1 MSRQA
6 RASRRYEARKE
17 FDQLVAKI
25 QKLPGFEDFLL
36 PPSETEIKAAARC
49 GPIVVIN
56 VSKYRCDA
64 LLVEPHQVQ
73 AMALT
78 QLSIEEVEDKAWGAD
93 LGSHEVLEWLW
104 DKVTQQ
110 ILDALGFTQ
119 PPSSDDS
126 WPHVWWIPT
135 GPLSKFPLHAAGHHS
150 VRSAETVLDRVMS
163 SYASS
168 IKAIIHGRRRRL
180 QPATSAQAL
189 LIAMEHTPG
198 NEVLPFATKE
208 VAMVR
213 NLCRSMSLQP
223 AEPGR
228 RKQDI
233 KSNLQDCRIF
243 HFAGHGG
250 TDEYDASN
258 SRLILEDGTLR
269 VAELLE
275 MNLLERSPFLAYL
288 SACGTGRIKDE
299 RSTDESI
306 HLMSAFQLAG
316 FRHVVGTLWEV
327 RDELCVDMARITYE
341 GMRDGA
347 MTDESVCRGLHH
359 ASRMLRD
366 QYLKV
371 PTETEDRS
379 LPQEVNFSGG
389 TSSEEP
395 KGAQS
400 LRDVGAFDAG
410 LAPWAPY
417 VHFGV

>member
-1 MSRQA
+1 M
-6 RASRRYEARKE
+6 
-17 FDQLVAKI
+17 
-25 QKLPGFEDFLL
+25 
-36 PPSETEIKAAARC
+36 
-49 GPIVVIN
+49 
-56 VSKYRCDA
+56 
-64 LLVEPHQVQ
+64 
-73 AMALT
+73 
-78 QLSIEEVEDKAWGAD
+78 
-93 LGSHEVLEWLW
+93 
-104 DKVTQQ
+104 
-110 ILDALGFTQ
+110 
-119 PPSSDDS
+119 
-126 WPHVWWIPT
+126 WWIPT
-135 GPLSKFPLHAAGHHS
+135 GPLSKFPLHAAGYHS
-150 VRSAETVLDRVMS
+150 LRSAETVLDRVMS

-168 IKAIIHGRRRRL
+168 IKAIIHGRCRRL
-180 QPATSAQAL
+180 QPAASAQAL
-189 LIAMEHTPG
+189 LVAMKHTPG

-208 VAMVR
+208 VAMVTS
-213 NLCRSMSLQP
+213 LCRSMSLQP
-223 AEPGR
+223 TEPGR

-233 KSNLQDCRIF
+233 KPNLQDCRIF
-243 HFAGHGG
+243 HFAGYGG
-250 TDEYDASN
+250 TDDYDASN

-299 RSTDESI
+299 RSTGESI

-316 FRHVVGTLWEV
+316 FRHVIGTLWEV
-327 RDELCVDMARITYE
+327 KDELCVEMARITYE
-341 GMRDGA
+341 GIRDGA

-371 PTETEDRS
+371 PTGTEDRS
-379 LPQEVNFSGG
+379 LPQEAKFSGG